1 MTKIL
6 KRSIIMLHWPKKS
19 LVMPFYYTNFDQN
32 GPPYQNVLLYGGV
45 SLSISLNLILVPV
58 PYATPKW
65 PIVGATELHLQ
76 HLVVLLE

>member
-1 MTKIL
+1 MFQESELDPCSTLEHQPWSNIQ
-6 KRSIIMLHWPKKS
+6 SQH
-19 LVMPFYYTNFDQN
+19 
-32 GPPYQNVLLYGGV
+32 VLLYGGV